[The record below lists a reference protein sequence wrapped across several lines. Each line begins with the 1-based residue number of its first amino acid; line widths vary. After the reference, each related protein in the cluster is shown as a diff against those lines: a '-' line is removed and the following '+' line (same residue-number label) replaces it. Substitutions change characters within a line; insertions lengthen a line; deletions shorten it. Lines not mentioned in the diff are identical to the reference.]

1 MSGIQKRVLILFI
14 ILIALLLWMGFYY
27 GFREEEQVKIP
38 PDVLE
43 PLDTSIREEPVT
55 VSVKNLES
63 VIELLRSLMQEGDLI
78 AVSQKAFQLLG
89 ISAATE
95 TVTLSPLELDL
106 LITRLEALTPQGIR
120 PLQISP
126 EVYESLL
133 PVPEEPVEL
142 PSESELE
149 ELISGVEP
157 SGE

>member
-14 ILIALLLWMGFYY
+14 ILIALLLGMGFYY
-27 GFREEEQVKIP
+27 GPSLFEKEQVEIP

-43 PLDTSIREEPVT
+43 PLDASIREEPVT

-63 VIELLRSLMQEGDLI
+63 VIELLRSLTREGDLI

-133 PVPEEPVEL
+133 PVPEEPVE
-142 PSESELE
+142 PPTELE
-149 ELISGVEP
+149 MLISDVEP